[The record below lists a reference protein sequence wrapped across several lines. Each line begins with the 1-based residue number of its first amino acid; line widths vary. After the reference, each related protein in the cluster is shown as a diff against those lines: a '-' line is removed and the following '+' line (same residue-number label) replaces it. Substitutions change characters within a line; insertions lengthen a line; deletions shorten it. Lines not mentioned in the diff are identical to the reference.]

1 MGQTNTGNIFLTGF
15 SYTGKTQVSQIVARR
30 LGWNLVDT
38 DDEIVKLAGK
48 PIPQIFEEDGETH
61 FRDLEHQAL
70 ANVSKQKETVVS
82 TGGGIIMAERN
93 RQLMR
98 QSGAIICLEARP
110 ETIYK
115 RLRIDSEKSGEKVV
129 RPLLSVPDPLG
140 RITELKASRQ
150 VCYADCDWSVHTD
163 HLSEED
169 VASEV
174 IRGWR
179 IVVRDQA
186 QPSLEQETATVVT
199 TATES
204 YPIFVGWGLLS
215 RLGQRMR
222 ATKLSGTAYIISED
236 QVYPLYGEQA
246 TASIREAGFTVES
259 FVVPRGEKSK
269 SPEAARFIY
278 DFLVNHRAERGHVII
293 ALGGGMI
300 GDLAGFVAAT
310 FLRGMPFVQVPTSV
324 MAMVDSSIGGKVAI
338 NHPEGKN
345 LIGAFHQPRLVLAD
359 VQTLSTLSQR
369 EYTSGWA
376 EVIKHGLIRDAAF
389 FEFLEANST
398 ALMNLDRE
406 ATTQAIRRSAA
417 IKAKVVSEDE
427 KESGLRTI
435 LNYGHTIAHG
445 LETATGYDQMLHGE
459 AVAAG
464 MMGAAHIAQK
474 LDFMSKEDVRRQQK
488 VIQEFGLPVSAPD
501 IDAQAIL
508 DAIQLDKKVQ
518 QKEVRWVLL
527 QGIGKTVITKEVP
540 SEMVKEAIV
549 ELVGT
554 G

>member
-1 MGQTNTGNIFLTGF
+1 MDQANTGNIFLTGF
-15 SYTGKTQVSQIVARR
+15 SYTGKTQVSQVVARR

-48 PIPQIFEEDGETH
+48 PIPRIFEEDGEPR

-70 ANVSKQKETVVS
+70 ANVCRQKDTVVS
-82 TGGGIIMAERN
+82 TGGGITMADRN

-98 QSGAIICLEARP
+98 QSGAIICLEAHP

-115 RLRIDSEKSGEKVV
+115 RLRIDSEKSGQKVV

-186 QPSLEQETATVVT
+186 QPSSEQETAAVVT

-204 YPIFVGWGLLS
+204 YPIFVGWGLLD

-222 ATKLSGTAYIISED
+222 ASGLDGIAYIISED

-246 TASIREAGFTVES
+246 AASMRKAGFAIES
-259 FVVPRGEKSK
+259 FVVPHGEKSK
-269 SPEAARFIY
+269 SPEAASHIY
-278 DFLVNHRAERGHVII
+278 DFLVSHRAERGHVIV

-300 GDLAGFVAAT
+300 GDLAGFIAAT
-310 FLRGMPFVQVPTSV
+310 FLRGVPFVQVPTSV

-359 VQTLSTLSQR
+359 VQTLSTLPQR
-369 EYTSGWA
+369 EYISGWA

-389 FEFLEANST
+389 FEFLEANT
-398 ALMNLDRE
+398 TELMNLARE
-406 ATTQAIRRSAA
+406 ATMQAIRRSTA
-417 IKAKVVSEDE
+417 IKAEVVSEDE

-464 MMGAAHIAQK
+464 MMGAAHIAEK

-488 VIQEFGLPVSAPD
+488 VLQAFGLPISAPGVE
-501 IDAQAIL
+501 AKAVL

-518 QKEVRWVLL
+518 QKAMRWVLL
-527 QGIGKTVITKEVP
+527 KGIGKTVVTKEVP
-540 SEMVKEAIV
+540 SKMVKEAV
-549 ELVGT
+549 TELVRSG
-554 G
+554 